1 MTPRLIVISGLP
13 GVGKSSVAAAVASRD
28 GAVHLSIDP
37 VEESILACGL
47 PSGWQ
52 VGVAGYEAVAAMAEQ
67 NLRLGRDVVVDAVN
81 DSEEAR
87 QTWRRAASR
96 ANARLEFVH
105 LTISDAL
112 EHEQRLSGRDRG
124 LAHVGEPT
132 WPDVQHRRAGY
143 AEWSDEVAEFDTTG
157 RTADEIADALAAHL
171 GTTFE

>member
-1 MTPRLIVISGLP
+1 MASMAPMLATAGPPPSGS
-13 GVGKSSVAAAVASRD
+13 GWSWDMKFDGQRCVARVAS
-28 GAVHLSIDP
+28 GEVLLLSRNLSPITSTYP
-37 VEESILACGL
+37 EITAALVNA
-47 PSGWQ
+47 SG
-52 VGVAGYEAVAAMAEQ
+52 
-67 NLRLGRDVVVDAVN
+67 GRDVVVDAVN

-87 QTWRRAASR
+87 QTWRGAASR
-96 ANARLEFVH
+96 ANTRLEFVH